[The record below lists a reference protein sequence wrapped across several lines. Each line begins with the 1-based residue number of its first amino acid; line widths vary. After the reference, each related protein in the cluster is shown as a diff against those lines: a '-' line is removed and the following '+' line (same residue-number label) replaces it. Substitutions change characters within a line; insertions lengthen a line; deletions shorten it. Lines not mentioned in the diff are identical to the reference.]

1 VSLFATKLDYSLL
14 IEPAVSLGAVTQMR
28 QLGGVIGLAVTQ
40 AILNGDFRSQLAKF
54 LSTEELKA
62 VMLSTENIKRLS
74 AAHKDLTCRAYGSSS
89 NAQMRVVTAFAGAA
103 ILTSIFAWQRA
114 PKDRKALE
122 AERVA
127 LQTGHSSQVELFS
140 TSVASIGSLRSRS
153 VNTTLDSS
161 RPSLVQRRSSSETP
175 VCPSESS
182 PPPYLTIPELDG
194 GLSWALHFSDW

>member
-1 VSLFATKLDYSLL
+1 LTSDLSDQSL

-40 AILNGDFRSQLAKF
+40 AILNGDFRSQLANF

-62 VMLSTENIKRLS
+62 VMLSTENIKKLS
-74 AAHKDLTCRAYGSSS
+74 AAHRAMTCRAYGSSA
-89 NAQMRVVTAFAGAA
+89 NTQMRVVTAFASVA
-103 ILTSIFAWQRA
+103 ILTSIFAWQKA
-114 PKDRKALE
+114 PRDRTALE

-127 LQTGHSSQVELFS
+127 LQTDHHTSVELYS
-140 TSVASIGSLRSRS
+140 TSVATANSLRSRS
-153 VNTTLDSS
+153 TNTISEPA
-161 RPSLVQRRSSSETP
+161 RPSLVQRRSSSETQVYP
-175 VCPSESS
+175 PESS

>member
-1 VSLFATKLDYSLL
+1 
-14 IEPAVSLGAVTQMR
+14 MR

-62 VMLSTENIKRLS
+62 VMLSTENIKKLS
-74 AAHKDLTCRAYGSSS
+74 TVHKDLTCRAYGSSA
-89 NAQMRVVTAFAGAA
+89 NMQMRVVTAFAGAA
-103 ILTSIFAWQRA
+103 ILTSIFAWQKA
-114 PKDRKALE
+114 PRDRKALE

-127 LQTGHSSQVELFS
+127 LQTGQPTSVELFS
-140 TSVASIGSLRSRS
+140 TSVASTSSLRSRS
-153 VNTTLDSS
+153 INTASDSS
-161 RPSLVQRRSSSETP
+161 RPSLVRRRSSAEAT
-175 VCPSESS
+175 VCPPESS

>member
-1 VSLFATKLDYSLL
+1 VAS
-14 IEPAVSLGAVTQMR
+14 AVSLGAVTQMR

-40 AILNGDFRSQLAKF
+40 AILNGDFRSQLTKF

-62 VMLSTENIKRLS
+62 VMLSTENIKKLS
-74 AAHKDLTCRAYGSSS
+74 AAHKDLTCRAYGGSA
-89 NAQMRVVTAFAGAA
+89 NMQMRVVTAFAGAA

-127 LQTGHSSQVELFS
+127 LQTGHSSQVELYS
-140 TSVASIGSLRSRS
+140 TSGSLRSRS
-153 VNTTLDSS
+153 ANTTLDSS
-161 RPSLVQRRSSSETP
+161 RPSQVQQRSSSETP
-175 VCPSESS
+175 VCSPGSS
-182 PPPYLTIPELDG
+182 SPPYLTIPELDG